1 VLAGVV
7 YLSGNARRRACGTE
21 GVMWIALAVLV
32 CAAADAGADWSKLEV
47 SGCENVLQVTESVYS
62 GGEPHTEEA
71 LKALAD
77 LGIKTIVS
85 VDGAK
90 PDVETAKK
98 YGLRYIHLPIGYD
111 GFSRERG
118 LQFGRVLTDTEGP
131 VYFHCHHGKHRGPVA
146 LAAGMEASG
155 QWQPGEAHAFLKA
168 AGTAAKYTGLYE
180 IIDTFTPPTKG
191 ELAAVDVTF
200 PAIADTPPFQEA
212 MALIDRQKD
221 NLSLAEKAG
230 WKTPTDHPDIAPAH
244 EALQIRE
251 SFAEVLRLKTEGDR
265 PAGYRDEMTKAL
277 DAAVALEEALRASQA
292 DAATTAFKALNQSC
306 NACHEQYRD

>member
-1 VLAGVV
+1 
-7 YLSGNARRRACGTE
+7 
-21 GVMWIALAVLV
+21 MWIAMALLF
-32 CAAADAGADWSKLEV
+32 CAAADAGADWSKLDV
-47 SGCENVLQVTESVYS
+47 SGCENVFQVTESVYS

-131 VYFHCHHGKHRGPVA
+131 VYFHCHHGKHRGPAA
-146 LAAGMEASG
+146 LATGMEASG
-155 QWQPGEAHAFLKA
+155 KWQPGEAHAFLKA

-180 IIDTFTPPTKG
+180 IIDTFTLPTKE
-191 ELAAVDVTF
+191 ELATVDASF

-212 MALIDRQKD
+212 MALIDRHKD
-221 NLSLAEKAG
+221 NLAVAEKAG
-230 WKTPTDHPDIAPAH
+230 WKAPADHPDIAPPH
-244 EALQIRE
+244 EALQLRE
-251 SFAEVLRLKTEGDR
+251 SFTEILRFKSEGDR
-265 PAGYRDEMTKAL
+265 PAAYQQEMKRAL

-292 DAATTAFKALNQSC
+292 DAATTAFKALSQSC
-306 NACHEQYRD
+306 SACHERFRD

>member
-1 VLAGVV
+1 
-7 YLSGNARRRACGTE
+7 
-21 GVMWIALAVLV
+21 MWIALAILV
-32 CAAADAGADWSKLEV
+32 CAGADPGADWSKLDV
-47 SGCENVLQVTESVYS
+47 SGCENVFQVTESVYS
-62 GGEPHTEEA
+62 GGEPHTEDA

-131 VYFHCHHGKHRGPVA
+131 VYFHCHHGKHRGPAAV
-146 LAAGMEASG
+146 AAGMEASG
-155 QWQPGEAHAFLKA
+155 QWQPDKARAFLKA
-168 AGTAAKYTGLYE
+168 AGTAEKYTGLYE
-180 IIDTFTPPTKG
+180 IIGTLTLPTKE
-191 ELAAVDVTF
+191 ELAAADVSF

-221 NLSLAEKAG
+221 NLALAERAG
-230 WKTPTDHPDIAPAH
+230 WKSPADHPDIAPAH
-244 EALQIRE
+244 EALQLWE
-251 SFAEVLRLKTEGDR
+251 SFAEVLRLKSDSDR
-265 PAGYRDEMTKAL
+265 PEGYRREMERAL
-277 DAAVALEEALRASQA
+277 TAAATLEEALRANEPA
-292 DAATTAFKALNQSC
+292 GATVAFKALNQSC
-306 NACHEQYRD
+306 NGCHEQYRD

>member
-1 VLAGVV
+1 
-7 YLSGNARRRACGTE
+7 
-21 GVMWIALAVLV
+21 MWIALAVLV
-32 CAAADAGADWSKLEV
+32 CAAAQPGTDWSKLNV
-47 SGCENVLQVTESVYS
+47 SGCENVFRVTDSVYS
-62 GGEPHTEEA
+62 GGEPHTDEA

-131 VYFHCHHGKHRGPVA
+131 VYFHCHHGKHRGPAA

-155 QWQPGEAHAFLKA
+155 QWGPSQANAFLKA
-168 AGTAAKYTGLYE
+168 AGTATKYTGLYE
-180 IIDTFTPPTKG
+180 IIETFAPPTKE

-200 PAIADTPPFQEA
+200 PSSADTPPFQEA
-212 MALIDRQKD
+212 MAIIDRQKD
-221 NLSLAEKAG
+221 NLALAEKVG
-230 WKTPTDHPDIAPAH
+230 WKAPADHPDIAPPH
-244 EALQIRE
+244 EALQLRE
-251 SFAEVLRLKTEGDR
+251 SFTEIIRLKSEAER
-265 PAGYRDEMTKAL
+265 PAAYQQEMKQAL
-277 DAAVALEEALRASQA
+277 DAAAALEEALRANQP
-292 DAATTAFKALNQSC
+292 DNATVAFKALNQSC
-306 NACHEQYRD
+306 NTCHEQFRD

>member
-1 VLAGVV
+1 
-7 YLSGNARRRACGTE
+7 
-21 GVMWIALAVLV
+21 MWIALAVLV
-32 CAAADAGADWSKLEV
+32 CATADAGADWNKLEV
-47 SGCENVLQVTESVYS
+47 SGCENVFRVTDSVYS
-62 GGEPHTEEA
+62 GGEPHTEAA

-118 LQFGRVLTDTEGP
+118 LQFGRILTDTEGP
-131 VYFHCHHGKHRGPVA
+131 VYFHCHHGKHRGPAAV
-146 LAAGMEASG
+146 AAGMEASG
-155 QWQPGEAHAFLKA
+155 RWQPGQANAFLKA

-180 IIDTFTPPTKG
+180 IIDTFTLPTKE

-200 PAIADTPPFQEA
+200 PAIAVTLPFQEA

-221 NLSLAEKAG
+221 NLALAEKAG
-230 WKTPTDHPDIAPAH
+230 WKSPEDHPDIAPPH
-244 EALQIRE
+244 EALQLRE
-251 SFAEVLRLKTEGDR
+251 SFTEILRLKSEGDR
-265 PAGYRDEMTKAL
+265 PAAYQQEMKRAL
-277 DAAVALEEALRASQA
+277 DAAATLEEALRANEPGG
-292 DAATTAFKALNQSC
+292 ATAAFKALNNSC
-306 NACHEQYRD
+306 NACHELFRD